1 MRTFLLWALI
11 GALSAVMRPEA
22 TAAQQDDMQ
31 WELWRRAY
39 ITTDGRVIDAASGN
53 ISHSEGQG
61 YAMLLAV
68 AYTDPATFAKLWGW
82 TSTNLLVRED
92 GLLAWRWDPGGK
104 GVIDSNN
111 ATDGD
116 ILVAW
121 ALLQAGR
128 VWGNTTYRDASA
140 KLAQA
145 ALDHASIE
153 VAGRIVLIPGADGFS
168 LPDGGVVINL
178 SYWVFPALLDFK
190 SASGDARWGELV
202 DSGLAL
208 INQAID
214 NGQAPPDWLALHPD
228 GRLNAPP
235 RQPYV
240 VGYNAYRIPL
250 YLLWAGFSEQA
261 AIRRFDSLW
270 RAHATGMPMIVD
282 AVSGRVLERS
292 LDTGYLG
299 LPALVS
305 CVLSTAGFSDPPPLR
320 VAEPYFP
327 STLLMLTR
335 VVQRERYPA
344 CAPL

>member
-1 MRTFLLWALI
+1 MRTVLLWALI
-11 GALSAVMRPEA
+11 GALAAAVRPG
-22 TAAQQDDMQ
+22 TAVAQQDDMQ
-31 WELWRRAY
+31 WALWRSAY
-39 ITTDGRVIDAASGN
+39 ISADGRVIDAPGGN

-68 AYTDPATFAKLWGW
+68 AHTDPTTFAKLWGW
-82 TSTNLLVRED
+82 TSANLQVRED

-104 GVIDSNN
+104 GVTDRNN

-128 VWGNTTYRDASA
+128 VWGNAAYRDASA
-140 KLAQA
+140 KLARA

-153 VAGRIVLIPGADGFS
+153 VAGRVVLIPGVEGFS

-190 SASGDARWGELV
+190 AASGDARWSELV

-208 INQAID
+208 IDQVAD
-214 NGQAPPDWLALHPD
+214 DGQVPPDWVALHPD

-235 RQPYV
+235 KQPYV

-250 YLLWAGFSEQA
+250 YLLWAGFPKQGA
-261 AIRRFDSLW
+261 LRRFDSLW
-270 RAHATGMPMIVD
+270 GGRATGMPMIVD
-282 AVSGRVLERS
+282 AASGRVLERS

-305 CVLSTAGFSDPPPLR
+305 CVLSAAGFSDPPPLR
-320 VAEPYFP
+320 AAEPYYP

-335 VVQRERYPA
+335 VVQRERYPT